1 MTKLQHT
8 NLSKQAI
15 GALMMALQKSL
26 LEQSDIVPVLEGF
39 KLTNS
44 AEGLVVLNPP
54 LVKFNEET
62 TNAHDWDVVSTQ
74 PQTTVKTD
82 NSVNTTTENAD

>member
-1 MTKLQHT
+1 MNDVEHT

-26 LEQSDIVPVLEGF
+26 MEQSDIVPVLESF
-39 KLTNS
+39 KITNS
-44 AEGLVVLNPP
+44 PEGLVVLNPP

-62 TNAHDWDVVSTQ
+62 TRDWDVVCDQ
-74 PQTTVKTD
+74 P
-82 NSVNTTTENAD
+82 E

>member
-1 MTKLQHT
+1 MTEVQHT

-39 KLTNS
+39 KVVNS
-44 AEGLVVLNPP
+44 PEGLVVLNPP
-54 LVKFNEET
+54 LVKMNEET
-62 TNAHDWDVVSTQ
+62 TKDWDVI
-74 PQTTVKTD
+74 TD
-82 NSVNTTTENAD
+82 QLEAENVGNS